1 MASALEVAQNFADSV
16 GFPRP
21 STLVTNTSDDIR
33 QLTALINAAGRQLAS
48 RHRWQAMN
56 LEASFTTVATESQG
70 TIASIIGAS
79 TPGQSFKA
87 ILDDTI
93 WNRTQRVPV
102 CGPLSA
108 RIWQANKALSLTGPY
123 SQFRIRQN
131 QIIFN
136 PAPTAG
142 HTCYFE
148 YASKSWCTDST
159 SSTYRT
165 ALAADNDLF
174 LIPDHLFT
182 ASLEW
187 RWLKKKGLEYAE
199 EFQEYEYL
207 VKDAIRDDK
216 PLPTLRMDTGPQKYS
231 AGVVIPIG
239 PWPGL

>member
-1 MASALEVAQNFADSV
+1 MASALEVAQNFADAV

-48 RHRWQAMN
+48 RHRWQSMN
-56 LEASFTTVATESQG
+56 LEASFITVASESQG

-79 TPGQSFKA
+79 KAFKA
-87 ILDDTI
+87 IIDDTI
-93 WNRTQRVPV
+93 WNRTTRLPV

-108 RIWQANKALSLTGPY
+108 KAWQGYKALSFTGPY
-123 SQFRIRQN
+123 PQFRIRQN
-131 QIIFN
+131 TLIFN
-136 PAPTAG
+136 PVPTAG
-142 HTCYFE
+142 QTCYFE

-159 SSTYRT
+159 GTTYQT
-165 ALAADNDLF
+165 ALGADSDLF
-174 LIPDHLFT
+174 IIPDHLFT

-199 EFQEYEYL
+199 EFQEYEYM

-216 PLPTLRMDTGPQKYS
+216 PGATFDM
-231 AGVVIPIG
+231 AGASEKIGSGILIPVG
-239 PWPGL
+239 PWTQLA

>member
-1 MASALEVAQNFADSV
+1 MASALEVAQNFADAV

-48 RHRWQAMN
+48 RHRWQSMN
-56 LEASFTTVATESQG
+56 FEASFTTVAAESQG
-70 TIASIIGAS
+70 TIAAAIGVA
-79 TPGQSFKA
+79 QSFKA

-102 CGPLSA
+102 CGPLSP
-108 RIWQANKALSLTGPY
+108 RIWQADKALSLTGPY

-131 QIIFN
+131 QILFN
-136 PAPTAG
+136 PVPTAG
-142 HTCYFE
+142 QTCYFE

-159 SSTYRT
+159 GTTYRT
-165 ALAADNDLF
+165 ALAADSDIF

-216 PLPTLRMDTGPQKYS
+216 PQPTLRMDSGSQKYS
-231 AGVVIPIG
+231 AGIVIPIG
-239 PWPGL
+239 NWPL